1 MGLNRKPPAGNVR
14 RVHSNGRSLRGVIV
28 NKAGRLIQ
36 FESLQERALLLRLER
51 DPTIQDYGSQPEC
64 FHFCDPAGQLH
75 RYTPDFI
82 VWRENG
88 ETEIHEVTL
97 SRRRTEP
104 RIRQRESAAQAICQN
119 RGWIYLVHTEHTLP
133 GPTELANLLAL
144 YLYRPTIYAN
154 PQVNELVS
162 RRLGESGT
170 TPLICLA
177 QDLAQ
182 DLGLPQPQ
190 VIASLCYA
198 LWHGHLET
206 NLNQLLF
213 RDGQVV
219 PEAHVWRPA
228 LDE

>member
-28 NKAGRLIQ
+28 NKVGRLVQ

-51 DPTIQDYGSQPEC
+51 DPTIQDYGSQPERI
-64 FHFCDPAGQLH
+64 HFCDGDGQC
-75 RYTPDFI
+75 RSYTPDFI

-88 ETEIHEVTL
+88 ATEIHEVTI
-97 SRRRTEP
+97 SRRRTQP
-104 RIRQRESAAQAICQN
+104 LIRQRESAAQAICQT
-119 RGWIYLVHTEHTLP
+119 RGWTYLVHTEHTLP

-144 YLYRPTIYAN
+144 YLYRPAVYAN
-154 PQVNELVS
+154 AHVTGLVS
-162 RRLGESGT
+162 RRLGESGPM
-170 TPLICLA
+170 PLIRLA

-190 VIASLCYA
+190 VIASLCHA
-198 LWHGHLET
+198 LWHGDLET

-213 RDGQVV
+213 RDGQVG
-219 PEAHVWRPA
+219 PEAHVWRLA